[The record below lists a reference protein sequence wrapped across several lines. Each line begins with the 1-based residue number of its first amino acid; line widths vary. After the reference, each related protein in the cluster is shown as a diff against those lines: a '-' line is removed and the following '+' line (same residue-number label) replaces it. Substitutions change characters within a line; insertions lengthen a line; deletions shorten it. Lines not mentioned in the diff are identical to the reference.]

1 MDDVIAKV
9 GLSRRRFTVDDYYRM
24 GEVGILTKNDRVE
37 LIDGEILQMSPIGS
51 HHSECVGTLTERLV
65 LAVAGLARLRPQ
77 LPLRISTNT
86 ELQPDIILVR
96 TGAHYWKEHPRPEDV
111 LLLVEVAETSYR
123 YDHDV
128 KLPRYAR
135 ENIPEVWIV
144 DLVRGAVEVHRE
156 PSPTGY
162 RSERRVE
169 RGGTL
174 TPAAFPDVAIIV
186 DEILPPV

>member
-9 GLSRRRFTVDDYYRM
+9 GMKRQRFTVDQYYRM
-24 GEVGILTKNDRVE
+24 GEVGILTEKDRVE
-37 LIDGEILQMSPIGS
+37 LIDGEILQMSPIGL
-51 HHSECVGTLTERLV
+51 HHSACVGALTLRLV
-65 LAVAGLARLRPQ
+65 LAVGRRAQLRPQ

-86 ELQPDIILVR
+86 EPQPDILLVR
-96 TGAHYWKEHPRPEDV
+96 PGDHYWKQHPRPGDV

-144 DLVRGAVEVHRE
+144 DLVRGVVEVYRE
-156 PSPTGY
+156 PSPSGY
-162 RSERRVE
+162 RSERRVK

-174 TPAAFPDVAIIV
+174 TPAALSDVAIVV
-186 DEILPPV
+186 DEILPPA